1 MNTTII
7 QVPVD
12 KALRDRA
19 TAAAS
24 KMGFSSVQEVV
35 RVFLTQI
42 SVDYPKVSFE
52 QPAVKLSAKNERRY
66 NKMIDDYKS
75 GKMKTVS
82 FDNVDEMMKY
92 LNS

>member
-12 KALRDRA
+12 KALRDKA

-24 KMGFSSVQEVV
+24 RMGFSSVQEVV

-42 SVDYPKVSFE
+42 STEYPKVSFE
-52 QPAVKLSAKNERRY
+52 QPFVKLSAKNEQRY
-66 NKMIDDYKS
+66 AKMIDYYKS
-75 GKMKTVS
+75 GKMRAVS
-82 FDNVDEMMKY
+82 FDNVGEMMKY